1 MTAVLRVKKPGV
13 FTTVQDLGRPN
24 AIASGVTPG
33 GAMDR
38 FAHSAANL
46 LVGNDTGAATLEC
59 TMVGPRLVAE
69 RSCLVAVAG
78 ADFDPHVNGKPER
91 TWTAISI
98 GEGDELTFGG
108 RRSGARTY
116 ISVAGGIAAD
126 RWLGSLSTNL
136 IAERGGIRGRVL
148 AAGDVINTAGEPSR
162 PVASGRWVDDG
173 QRPDYRDHTLHVI
186 AGPHIERL
194 SAEGRRLLF
203 ESAFMVSPNAD
214 RMGYRL
220 DGPRLDASGD
230 ELLSFGL
237 AAGAIQLPHG
247 GQAILLMADHQTAGG
262 YPVIAAVVSADLPIA
277 AQLAPG
283 DELRFEEITADR
295 ALRMRASLSAALDSL
310 RD

>member
-1 MTAVLRVKKPGV
+1 M
-13 FTTVQDLGRPN
+13 
-24 AIASGVTPG
+24 
-33 GAMDR
+33 
-38 FAHSAANL
+38 
-46 LVGNDTGAATLEC
+46 
-59 TMVGPRLVAE
+59 
-69 RSCLVAVAG
+69 
-78 ADFDPHVNGKPER
+78 
-91 TWTAISI
+91 
-98 GEGDELTFGG
+98 
-108 RRSGARTY
+108 
-116 ISVAGGIAAD
+116 
-126 RWLGSLSTNL
+126 
-136 IAERGGIRGRVL
+136 
-148 AAGDVINTAGEPSR
+148 
-162 PVASGRWVDDG
+162 
-173 QRPDYRDHTLHVI
+173 I